1 MSNES
6 DAHTNSAAA
15 CRPAAPGWL
24 GNAWVVVLAAGV
36 VMGLALGVRHV
47 QGLFLLPVTL
57 ERGWSR
63 ELFALALAVQN
74 LTWGLA
80 QPLAGMLADRMG
92 SVRVVLAG
100 LLLYALGLYGLA
112 QAGTPPAF
120 VLAAGVLIG
129 LALACTAFGVLY
141 AAVNR
146 LVAPARRPWA
156 IGMTGAVGGFGQ
168 FAMVPAVQEWM
179 AVAGWQSALLA
190 LAVLMLAV
198 LPLALPLRDRPPA
211 AGADGAGV
219 PAQSLRSAVAEALSH
234 RGFWLLNL
242 GFLACGFQLAFIAT
256 HLPAYLID
264 RGLGAQAGVAALAT
278 IALANVA
285 GNYACGVLGG
295 RYRQKHLLAWIYLAR
310 SLAIALFV
318 MLPVSLAGVYAFA
331 AVMGLLW
338 LGTVPLTTGVL
349 VRVFG
354 VRYLGTLFGF
364 VFIGHQLGSFLGVW
378 MGGRVFEATG
388 AYDAV
393 WLGAIALGVAAA
405 ALHWPIDD
413 RQLLRA
419 TPAGAAA

>member
-1 MSNES
+1 MTA
-6 DAHTNSAAA
+6 DPARDRNSPTSCERASA
-15 CRPAAPGWL
+15 GWL

-36 VMGLALGVRHV
+36 VMGLALGARHV
-47 QGLFLLPVTL
+47 QGLFLLPIT
-57 ERGWSR
+57 EGRGWSR
-63 ELFALALAVQN
+63 ELVGFALAVQN
-74 LTWGLA
+74 LAWGLA
-80 QPLAGMLADRMG
+80 QPLAGMVADRMG
-92 SVRVVLAG
+92 SRRVVVFG
-100 LLLYALGLYGLA
+100 LLLYALGLYGMA
-112 QAGTPPAF
+112 QAATPLAF
-120 VLAAGVLIG
+120 VLATGVLIG

-146 LVAPARRPWA
+146 LVAPERRPWA
-156 IGMTGAVGGFGQ
+156 VGVTGAVGGFGQ

-179 AVAGWQSALLA
+179 AAWGWQSALLA
-190 LAVLMLAV
+190 LAVLGLSM
-198 LPLALPLRDRPPA
+198 LPLALPLRDRQPE
-211 AGADGAGV
+211 AGSDGV
-219 PAQSLRSAVAEALSH
+219 PAQSMRHAIGEALSH

-278 IALANVA
+278 IALANVV

-295 RYRQKHLLAWIYLAR
+295 RYRQKHLLAGIYLVRA
-310 SLAIALFV
+310 LAIALFV
-318 MLPVSLAGVYAFA
+318 LLPVTLAGVYVFA

-338 LGTVPLTTGVL
+338 LGTVPLTNGVL

-378 MGGRVFEATG
+378 LGGAMFEATG
-388 AYDAV
+388 SYDAV

-413 RQLLRA
+413 RQVIRA
-419 TPAGAAA
+419 VAHGAPA

>member
-1 MSNES
+1 MSSEP
-6 DAHTNSAAA
+6 ATETNSRTA
-15 CRPAAPGWL
+15 CKPAGPGWP

-36 VMGLALGVRHV
+36 VMGLALGARHV
-47 QGLFLLPVTL
+47 QGLLLLPIT
-57 ERGWSR
+57 EGRGWSR
-63 ELFALALAVQN
+63 ELFGFALAVQN
-74 LTWGLA
+74 LAWGLA
-80 QPLAGMLADRMG
+80 QPLAGMVADRLG
-92 SVRVVLAG
+92 SRRVVVFG
-100 LLLYALGLYGLA
+100 LLLYALGLYGMA
-112 QAGTPPAF
+112 QAATPLVF
-120 VLAAGVLIG
+120 VLATGVMIG

-146 LVAPARRPWA
+146 LVVPERRPWA
-156 IGMTGAVGGFGQ
+156 VGMTGAVGGFGQ

-179 AVAGWQSALLA
+179 AAWGWQSALLA
-190 LAVLMLAV
+190 LAVLGLSM
-198 LPLALPLRDRPPA
+198 LPLALPLRDRQPA
-211 AGADGAGV
+211 AGSDGV
-219 PAQSLRSAVAEALSH
+219 PAQSMRHAIGEALSH

-264 RGLGAQAGVAALAT
+264 RGLGPSAGVAALAT
-278 IALANVA
+278 IALANVV

-295 RYRQKHLLAWIYLAR
+295 RYRQKHLLAWIYLVRA
-310 SLAIALFV
+310 LAIALFV
-318 MLPVSLAGVYAFA
+318 LLPTTLVGVYVFA

-338 LGTVPLTTGVL
+338 LGTVPLTNGVL

-378 MGGRVFEATG
+378 LGGAMFEATG
-388 AYDAV
+388 SYDAV

-419 TPAGAAA
+419 APAGAAA